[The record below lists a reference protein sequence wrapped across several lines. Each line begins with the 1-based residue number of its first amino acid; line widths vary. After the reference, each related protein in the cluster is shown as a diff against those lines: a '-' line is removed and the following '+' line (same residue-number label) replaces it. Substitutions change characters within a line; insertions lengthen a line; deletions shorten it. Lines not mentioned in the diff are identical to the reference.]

1 MSDEFGFVRR
11 RRDPSKKSFL
21 DKFEEKR
28 ANEKAERSFR
38 ANYVEKGSPQDMA
51 SLRDLERDLSDSD
64 SRASEYF
71 AAMSCWEEA
80 HRDGAEGTESQVDLF
95 NKMYARHMMM
105 SCVAPLRNGINQET
119 LSDALTTGTMCY
131 LFNKDF
137 RKEVHESVQK
147 ALYPVIDAAARK
159 GGPDSRWAQWR
170 DRILV
175 NQNDGRLPLTPR
187 SAAVMQLGLIKRS
200 YADMR
205 RPGADVEAEM
215 QKFRE
220 RSEKLRGW
228 AERDG
233 VSGDVLNRNVRT
245 MVGKI
250 IEHDPSQAVYF
261 QEFESESL
269 KRAPGRNV
277 VVGGRP
283 EHRLENGEDRTYM
296 TGGRKVNVWRG
307 EFQFQ
312 DGSSYDGCFSP
323 RIPSDVPT
331 HVKAASPDMHEAF
344 GRCNSV
350 SDVRSMYDRDTGTV
364 TESFDRDMRGRQF
377 RRQAMMSDDALD
389 DAGYDRAVAGWQGA
403 WKSAAASWVKSH
415 PGETLRTQPR
425 SNRGYP
431 AGYENGVGP
440 GVDMQVE
447 ASDDMS
453 FGK

>member
-11 RRDPSKKSFL
+11 RKDRSRLGFL
-21 DKFEEKR
+21 DKLEER
-28 ANEKAERSFR
+28 QATARAERRFKASF
-38 ANYVEKGSPQDMA
+38 VEKGSPEDMA
-51 SLRDLERDLSDSD
+51 SLRALERDLADSD
-64 SRASEYF
+64 IRASEHF
-71 AAMSCWEEA
+71 AAMSNWEAA
-80 HRDGAEGTESQVDLF
+80 HKDSAEGVESQVDMF
-95 NKMYARHMMM
+95 NKMYAKQMMLH
-105 SCVAPLRNGINQET
+105 CIAPLRNGINQET
-119 LSDALTTGTMCY
+119 LSDVLTTGTMCY

-147 ALYPVIDAAARK
+147 ALYPVVDAAARR

-205 RPGADVEAEM
+205 RPGADVESEM

-220 RSEKLRGW
+220 RSEKLREW

-233 VSGDVLNRNVRT
+233 ISGETLDRNVRT

-261 QEFESESL
+261 QEFECGGL
-269 KRAPGRNV
+269 KRAPGRDV
-277 VVGGRP
+277 VVGGHP

-296 TGGRKVNVWRG
+296 AGGRKVNVWRG

-312 DGSSYDGCFSP
+312 DGSAYNGCFSP

-344 GRCNSV
+344 GRCDTV

-364 TESFDRDMRGRQF
+364 TESFDPDMRGRQF
-377 RRQAMMSDDALD
+377 RRQAMMSDDAID

-415 PGETLRTQPR
+415 PGETLRPR
-425 SNRGYP
+425 PRANRGYP
-431 AGYENGVGP
+431 AGYENGTGP

-447 ASDDMS
+447 ASDGMS